1 MCALVT
7 GVQTCAL
14 PILHGL
20 AVLGRTEPVPLVHG
34 ELLPRSAVLV
44 AGSAADPVRAGPG
57 VLEGRPVSRRLA
69 LREPA
74 GPAQYPQG
82 EPCRPAGHRARA
94 VPLQP
99 PRTGAALGA
108 GAVSDRADG
117 AAGHE
122 IGRAHV

>member
-1 MCALVT
+1 MSDWSSDVCASDL
-7 GVQTCAL
+7 
-14 PILHGL
+14 
-20 AVLGRTEPVPLVHG
+20 
-34 ELLPRSAVLV
+34 
-44 AGSAADPVRAGPG
+44 RAGPG

-94 VPLQP
+94 VPLHP
-99 PRTGAALGA
+99 PRTGPALGA

-117 AAGHE
+117 AAGHAATALSYLE
-122 IGRAHV
+122 DPRPGAHLTGRAPGAAPGRRDRKSG